1 MSYADIITTN
11 GTQTLQLP
19 REYRFDTDH
28 VSIEQLGD
36 GLLIKPVKK
45 KKLPTWDE
53 LFAMIDEA
61 RKEEGDLDLDDLDDP
76 PPQERNLF

>member
-1 MSYADIITTN
+1 MSYADLITNN

-28 VSIEQLGD
+28 VSIEPMGG
-36 GLLIKPVKK
+36 GLLIKPVKE
-45 KKLPTWDE
+45 KKLPTWEE

>member
-28 VSIEQLGD
+28 VSIEPMGG

-45 KKLPTWDE
+45 KKLPTWEE

-61 RKEEGDLDLDDLDDP
+61 RKEEGDLEVERIRLSPGTEDL
-76 PPQERNLF
+76 F